1 MEAIGFVRGPMG
13 TSGNGDHGARCHGEG
28 SERFA
33 WVK

>member
-13 TSGNGDHGARCHGEG
+13 TSGNGGLFLHGEG

-33 WVK
+33 